1 MSYFQIE
8 SASGEKNAIGA
19 RCSSCEKSA
28 IGVRCASGEKIAD
41 EKCLLGEL
49 QAYGE
54 GKGRFQLR
62 LVRFPL
68 RPVRLVNTVF
78 LLAVLFAV
86 ISASLPIYAD
96 EARNN
101 QVNAG
106 PANTKVIELPFETSP
121 KVQSGN
127 TTYII
132 KRKDSGFNPS
142 DLNSSANYRPDAS
155 AAPGNSRSDVPSAP
169 GNSRPAMP
177 IAPGNSRSTAAPPV
191 NYRTTTAAPSAP
203 VNSSFVPPAN
213 NRAASPAN
221 NRAASPSNN
230 RTASPAGAANPR
242 IAAPG
247 QSIAQNPGLPF
258 LYRAPQDK
266 LDHFLLAQDAK
277 ILQSYMAYYPM
288 DRRYNSV
295 MLRIVN
301 RINPVLDQVFINSQE
316 PVNFYVFLSDIGFNA
331 KAFYRQVFFDSLLLD
346 SLYRAAQAKVVF
358 GTAKNDYSDQLAA
371 YVASLAVNRMFGA
384 PLAQGMFLD
393 TGNPYKIGPPPGV
406 KPNMAPEVEETFE
419 NMLAP
424 FVCHELSH
432 CMVGHCKQKLQE
444 IMRVS
449 VQYKDKI
456 PQNVL
461 NDFIKNQLSLQMT
474 QEAEFEA
481 DKYGAAVSYLAG
493 YPLQG
498 YYDGLSLL
506 GSVERYTGVN
516 NVDANARTHMSSEAR
531 FAVVA
536 EIYEK
541 LDELNQN
548 K

>member
-1 MSYFQIE
+1 MSYFLIE
-8 SASGEKNAIGA
+8 SASGEKNAIG
-19 RCSSCEKSA
+19 
-28 IGVRCASGEKIAD
+28 VRCASCEKNAD
-41 EKCLLGEL
+41 ERCLLGKL
-49 QAYGE
+49 QTLGE
-54 GKGRFQLR
+54 GKGIFQL
-62 LVRFPL
+62 LPVCF
-68 RPVRLVNTVF
+68 RPVNIVF

-86 ISASLPIYAD
+86 VSVSLPIYAD
-96 EARNN
+96 EPRNT

-106 PANTKVIELPFETSP
+106 GSTNTRVIELPFETSP

-132 KRKDSGFNPS
+132 KRKSSGFSPS
-142 DLNSSANYRPDAS
+142 DLNGSANYRPDAAS
-155 AAPGNSRSDVPSAP
+155 TPGNY
-169 GNSRPAMP
+169 RPDT
-177 IAPGNSRSTAAPPV
+177 PGNSRSTAPAPANSRSTTSTPG
-191 NYRTTTAAPSAP
+191 NYRTDAP
-203 VNSSFVPPAN
+203 VNSSFTAPT
-213 NRAASPAN
+213 
-221 NRAASPSNN
+221 NN
-230 RTASPAGAANPR
+230 RTASPTGTADPRNATLPTGTANSRNATLPAGSANTR
-242 IAAPG
+242 NAAP
-247 QSIAQNPGLPF
+247 SKSLAQNPGLPF
-258 LYRAPQDK
+258 LYRSPQDK
-266 LDHFLLAQDAK
+266 LDHILLAQDAK

-288 DRRYNSV
+288 DRRYNPV

-301 RINPVLDQVFINSQE
+301 RINPVLDQVFINSEE

-358 GTAKNDYSDQLAA
+358 GTAKNDYSDQLSA

-406 KPNMAPEVEETFE
+406 TPDMAPEVEETFE

-432 CMVGHCKQKLQE
+432 CMLGHCKVKLRE
-444 IMRVS
+444 ILRVS
-449 VQYKDKI
+449 AQYQGKI

-481 DKYGAAVSYLAG
+481 DKYGAAVAYLAG

-506 GSVERYTGVN
+506 GGVERYTGVN
-516 NVDANARTHMSSEAR
+516 NADANTRTHMSSEAR
-531 FAVVA
+531 FAVVS
-536 EIYEK
+536 EIYKK
-541 LDELNQN
+541 LDELNQ
-548 K
+548 KK